1 MHVCKDVRT
10 SHNHYFEFCP
20 RAYLCAHGQEKG
32 AAGSKSM
39 AAAAAKIAQREQRWG
54 RGEATP
60 IVASADPAAS
70 SQPPSSPRKSEKKP
84 IGADRGPLAT
94 PEESQRES
102 GVVADVSKLATKGF
116 GFITPVLFSAP
127 LPLRHSH
134 MLSPETLSA
143 RPRLH
148 VCWLARLC
156 PG

>member
-1 MHVCKDVRT
+1 MHVCMDVRT
-10 SHNHYFEFCP
+10 SHSHSFEFCP

-70 SQPPSSPRKSEKKP
+70 SQPEKKP

-134 MLSPETLSA
+134 TLSPETLSA

>member
-1 MHVCKDVRT
+1 MHVCMDVRT
-10 SHNHYFEFCP
+10 SHSHSFEFCP

-60 IVASADPAAS
+60 IVASADPAA
-70 SQPPSSPRKSEKKP
+70 EKKP

-127 LPLRHSH
+127 LPLCHSRT
-134 MLSPETLSA
+134 LSPAALSA
-143 RPRLH
+143 HPRLH
-148 VCWLARLC
+148 VCWRARLC